1 MISMGS
7 LSQRAPA
14 NWHWSP
20 LTSDACFDV
29 PATEPFGF
37 HDYARSVC
45 DAGVN
50 LMLAKPSRGNWQVTR
65 HPLARIVLQ
74 SGTAGG
80 ATIADGV
87 SRSDSFVFFL
97 PNSERSRPITLNG
110 EAVAVDEIA
119 VFPPGREF
127 ALASRGPHKWISISV
142 PPAVL
147 EEAGFSRVHVH
158 ALGAA
163 ATLIRAPHAAI
174 RQLVTAAKDAMDA
187 VQSTPVSANVTRFCD
202 IERALLA
209 DLIAA
214 VIPCGVIARSPSCR
228 NNSNLDRVIR
238 QALGF
243 LRTQDGQ
250 DLHVEHLCR
259 AIDVAERSLLRAF
272 HRFFGV
278 GPTQYLKLRRLNKV
292 HCALQAHDCKETTV
306 TGVLTTWG
314 VTELGRFAGAYKALF
329 SESPSETLRKKTGE
343 KRQAARST
351 EEPLRSRQARPAGAE
366 RARDHLCGSEP
377 FIADRQLIGQ
387 RGSEPRASCRPL
399 RTFAHCGRP
408 GAFFRSIV

>member
-7 LSQRAPA
+7 LSQRVPID
-14 NWHWSP
+14 WHWSP
-20 LTSDACFDV
+20 STSGACFDV
-29 PATEPFGF
+29 PASHPFGF
-37 HDYARSVC
+37 HDYARTVC

-50 LMLAKPSRGNWQVTR
+50 IMLTKPSRGNWRVAR
-65 HPLARIVLQ
+65 YPLSRIVLQ
-74 SGTAGG
+74 SGAAGG
-80 ATIADGV
+80 PTIADGV
-87 SRSDSFVFFL
+87 SRASSFVFLL
-97 PNSERSRPITLNG
+97 PNSEQSRPITLNG
-110 EAVAVDEIA
+110 EAVTIDDIA

-147 EEAGFSRVHVH
+147 EEAGFSRIHIH

-174 RQLVTAAKDAMDA
+174 RQLVTAAKDAVDA
-187 VQSTPVSANVTRFCD
+187 LESTPVSANATRFCD
-202 IERALLA
+202 IERSLLA
-209 DLIAA
+209 DLVAA
-214 VIPCGVIARSPSCR
+214 IMPCGTVVRSPSCR

-243 LRTQDGQ
+243 LRAQDGQ

-314 VTELGRFAGAYKALF
+314 VTELGRFAGTYKALF
-329 SESPSETLRKKTGE
+329 GESPSETLRKKTGT
-343 KRQAARST
+343 KAQAASFAD
-351 EEPLRSRQARPAGAE
+351 EPLRRRQPRLADSQLTAGY
-366 RARDHLCGSEP
+366 R
-377 FIADRQLIGQ
+377 
-387 RGSEPRASCRPL
+387 
-399 RTFAHCGRP
+399 
-408 GAFFRSIV
+408 

>member
-1 MISMGS
+1 
-7 LSQRAPA
+7 
-14 NWHWSP
+14 

-29 PATEPFGF
+29 PATEPFSF
-37 HDYARSVC
+37 HDYARNVC
-45 DAGVN
+45 DAGANV
-50 LMLAKPSRGNWQVTR
+50 MLTKPSRGDWQVTR

-74 SGTAGG
+74 SGATGG
-80 ATIADGV
+80 PTIADGV
-87 SRSDSFVFFL
+87 TRSGSFVFFL
-97 PNSERSRPITLNG
+97 LNSEQSRPVTLNG
-110 EAVAVDEIA
+110 EGVAIDEIA

-127 ALASRGPHKWISISV
+127 ALASRGPHKWISIAV

-147 EEAGFSRVHVH
+147 EEAGFSRVHIH

-163 ATLIRAPHAAI
+163 ATPIRAPHAAI

-187 VQSTPVSANVTRFCD
+187 VQSNPASANAIRFCD
-202 IERALLA
+202 IERSLLA
-209 DLIAA
+209 DLAA
-214 VIPCGVIARSPSCR
+214 AIIPGGVVVRSPSCR

-243 LRTQDGQ
+243 LRAQDGQ

-292 HCALQAHDCKETTV
+292 HCALQARDCKETTV

-329 SESPSETLRKKTGE
+329 GEAPSETLRKKTGA
-343 KRQAARST
+343 KGQAAPFADES
-351 EEPLRSRQARPAGAE
+351 LRRRQAR
-366 RARDHLCGSEP
+366 S
-377 FIADRQLIGQ
+377 ADAQLTAVY
-387 RGSEPRASCRPL
+387 R
-399 RTFAHCGRP
+399 
-408 GAFFRSIV
+408 